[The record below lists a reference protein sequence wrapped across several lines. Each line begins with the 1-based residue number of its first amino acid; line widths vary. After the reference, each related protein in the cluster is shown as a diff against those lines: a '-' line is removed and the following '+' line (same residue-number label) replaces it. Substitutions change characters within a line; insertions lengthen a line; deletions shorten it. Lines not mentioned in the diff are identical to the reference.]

1 MCQEDQSS
9 DPAGEQ
15 HCYWG
20 TVASLLILQ
29 QICSLY
35 SIYQLQV
42 YTACKAKK
50 KSNTVDRLLSQQI
63 WPNSMLTIF
72 FLKNRN
78 GTWDMLIVTTEWK
91 YIPNR
96 SVRKLTGP
104 NDPPKQLKNLSLP
117 QFLQADWL
125 IQFTYSNYIGS
136 QGSVGILNFDTEVD
150 QYSYKLLTN
159 WSSSNG
165 SVPT

>member
-1 MCQEDQSS
+1 M
-9 DPAGEQ
+9 
-15 HCYWG
+15 
-20 TVASLLILQ
+20 ASLLILQ

-35 SIYQLQV
+35 SMQV

-50 KSNTVDRLLSQQI
+50 KSNTIDRLLSQQI

-96 SVRKLTGP
+96 SVRKLTVP
-104 NDPPKQLKNLSLP
+104 NNPQNSWISIFNFQLYTNKFRTNYQIKYLWEEWST
-117 QFLQADWL
+117 QF
-125 IQFTYSNYIGS
+125 
-136 QGSVGILNFDTEVD
+136 
-150 QYSYKLLTN
+150 
-159 WSSSNG
+159 WSSIPSFSNIILLN
-165 SVPT
+165 PNY